1 MTPSQRLLFM
11 DMLRPK
17 NRTPYIFILLI
28 LITIALTIWT
38 HNNYFAFLWGALL
51 ITFFCYMI
59 IQNLRDRK
67 AYCQKPFNSYYR
79 AIKKGR
85 RIFFQTVAND
95 KRLNTLKSYAIIDED
110 ETTYTLQVDHYNW
123 HTYTAIV
130 FKADVLE
137 DPNLLPDI
145 EEKMRNH
152 PDYFGL

>member
-17 NRTPYIFILLI
+17 NKMPYIFILLI
-28 LITIALTIWT
+28 LITITLTMWT

-51 ITFFCYMI
+51 IAFFCYMV
-59 IQNLRDRK
+59 IQNLKDRK
-67 AYCQKPFNSYYR
+67 TYCHKPFNNYYR

-85 RIFFQTVAND
+85 RIFFQAVAND
-95 KRLNTLKSYAIIDED
+95 KRLNTLKSYAIINED
-110 ETTYTLQVDHYNW
+110 ETTYTLQVDHYDW
-123 HTYTAIV
+123 RTYTATV
-130 FKADVLE
+130 FKIDVVE

-145 EEKMRNH
+145 EEKMKRH

>member
-28 LITIALTIWT
+28 LIAIALTIWT

-51 ITFFCYMI
+51 IVFFCYMI
-59 IQNLRDRK
+59 IQNTIDRK
-67 AYCQKPFNSYYR
+67 TYCQKPFNSYYR
-79 AIKKGR
+79 TIKKGR
-85 RIFFQTVAND
+85 CIFFQATQDN

-110 ETTYTLQVDHYNW
+110 EATYTLQVDHYNW
-123 HTYTAIV
+123 RTYTAII

-145 EEKMRNH
+145 EEKMKRH
-152 PDYFGL
+152 PDYVGL

>member
-28 LITIALTIWT
+28 GSSIALTLWT
-38 HNNYFAFLWGALL
+38 RNNYFAFLWGALL
-51 ITFFCYMI
+51 IAFFCYMI
-59 IQNLRDRK
+59 IQNIIDRK
-67 AYCQKPFNSYYR
+67 TYCQKPFNSYYR

-85 RIFFQTVAND
+85 RIFFQSTQDN
-95 KRLNTLKSYAIIDED
+95 KRLNPLKSYAIIDED
-110 ETTYTLQVDHYNW
+110 ETTYTLHVDHYNW

-130 FKADVLE
+130 FKANVLE

-145 EEKMRNH
+145 EEKMRRY

>member
-17 NRTPYIFILLI
+17 NKTPYIFILLI
-28 LITIALTIWT
+28 LIAIALTMWT

-51 ITFFCYMI
+51 IAFFCYMV
-59 IQNLRDRK
+59 IQNIIDRK
-67 AYCQKPFNSYYR
+67 TYCQKPFNSYYK

-85 RIFFQTVAND
+85 RIFFQAITDD
-95 KRLNTLKSYAIIDED
+95 KRLNTLKSYAIINENDN
-110 ETTYTLQVDHYNW
+110 TYTLQIDHYNW
-123 HTYTAIV
+123 HTYTAII

-137 DPNLLPDI
+137 DPDLLPNI
-145 EEKMRNH
+145 EEKMRQH

>member
-11 DMLRPK
+11 DLLRPK

-51 ITFFCYMI
+51 ITFFCYMV

-67 AYCQKPFNSYYR
+67 TYCHKPFNSYYQ
-79 AIKKGR
+79 AIKKGN
-85 RIFFQTVAND
+85 RIFFEAIQDN
-95 KRLNTLKSYAIIDED
+95 KRLNLLRSYAIVNED
-110 ETTYTLQVDHYNW
+110 QDTYTLLIDHYDW
-123 HTYTAIV
+123 RTYTATV
-130 FKADVLE
+130 FKDDVLE
-137 DPNLLPDI
+137 NPNLLPDI
-145 EEKMRNH
+145 EEKMKHH

>member
-28 LITIALTIWT
+28 LIAIALTMWT
-38 HNNYFAFLWGALL
+38 RNNYFAFLWGTLL
-51 ITFFCYMI
+51 IAFFYYMV
-59 IQNLRDRK
+59 IQNLIDRK
-67 AYCQKPFNSYYR
+67 TYCQKPFNSYYK

-85 RIFFQTVAND
+85 RIFFQSTHDN

-110 ETTYTLQVDHYNW
+110 DNTYTLQVYHYNW

-130 FKADVLE
+130 FKTDILE
-137 DPNLLPDI
+137 DPNLLPQI
-145 EEKMRNH
+145 EEKMRRY

>member
-17 NRTPYIFILLI
+17 NKTPYIFILLI
-28 LITIALTIWT
+28 GSSIALTLWT
-38 HNNYFAFLWGALL
+38 RNNYFAFLWSTLL
-51 ITFFCYMI
+51 ITFFCYMV
-59 IQNLRDRK
+59 IQNLIDRK
-67 AYCQKPFNSYYR
+67 TYCQKPFNSYYK

-85 RIFFQTVAND
+85 RIFFQSTQDN
-95 KRLNTLKSYAIIDED
+95 KRLNPLKSYAIIDEN
-110 ETTYTLQVDHYNW
+110 ETTYTLHVDHYNW

-130 FKADVLE
+130 FKDDVLE

-145 EEKMRNH
+145 EEKMRRY

>member
-17 NRTPYIFILLI
+17 NKTPYIFILLI
-28 LITIALTIWT
+28 GSNIALTLWT

-51 ITFFCYMI
+51 ITFFCYMV
-59 IQNLRDRK
+59 IQNLINRK
-67 AYCQKPFNSYYR
+67 TYCHKPFNSYYR

-85 RIFFQTVAND
+85 RIFFQATHDN

-110 ETTYTLQVDHYNW
+110 DNTYTLQVDHYNW

-137 DPNLLPDI
+137 DPNLLLNI
-145 EEKMRNH
+145 EEKMRQH

>member
-28 LITIALTIWT
+28 LITITLTMWT
-38 HNNYFAFLWGALL
+38 RNNYFAFLWGALL
-51 ITFFCYMI
+51 ITFFCYMV

-67 AYCQKPFNSYYR
+67 TYCQKPFNSYYR

-85 RIFFQTVAND
+85 RIFFQRTQDN
-95 KRLNTLKSYAIIDED
+95 KRLNTLKSYAIVSED
-110 ETTYTLQVDHYNW
+110 QNTYTLLIDHYNW
-123 HTYTAIV
+123 HTYTATF

-145 EEKMRNH
+145 EEKMKAH

>member
-28 LITIALTIWT
+28 LIAIALTMWT

-51 ITFFCYMI
+51 IAFFCYMV
-59 IQNLRDRK
+59 IQNLIDRK
-67 AYCQKPFNSYYR
+67 TYCHKPFNSYYR

-85 RIFFQTVAND
+85 RIFFQSTQDN

-110 ETTYTLQVDHYNW
+110 DNTYTLLIDHYDW
-123 HTYTAIV
+123 RTTTATF
-130 FKADVLE
+130 FKVDILE
-137 DPNLLPDI
+137 DPNLLPNI
-145 EEKMRNH
+145 EEKMRNR

>member
-28 LITIALTIWT
+28 LIAIALTIWT

-51 ITFFCYMI
+51 IVFFCYMI
-59 IQNLRDRK
+59 IQNAIDRK
-67 AYCQKPFNSYYR
+67 TYCQKPFNSYYR
-79 AIKKGR
+79 TIKKGR
-85 RIFFQTVAND
+85 RIFFQATQDN

-110 ETTYTLQVDHYNW
+110 ETTYTLQVDHYDW
-123 HTYTAIV
+123 RTYTATV
-130 FKADVLE
+130 FKIDVVE

-145 EEKMRNH
+145 EEKLRNH